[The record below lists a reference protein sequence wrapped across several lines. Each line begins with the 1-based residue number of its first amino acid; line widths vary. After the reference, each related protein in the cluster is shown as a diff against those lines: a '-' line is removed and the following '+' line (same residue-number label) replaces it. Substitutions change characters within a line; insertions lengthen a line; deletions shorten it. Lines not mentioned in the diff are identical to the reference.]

1 MFRVLK
7 MESIRKAFCALL
19 KKRYP
24 INVLPCYIGD
34 IRCHMKQCKVRMANS
49 VEIGQMELLRSQDL
63 ETELKQIELEVA
75 AEQAKKVTV

>member
-1 MFRVLK
+1 
-7 MESIRKAFCALL
+7 MESIRKTFCALL
-19 KKRYP
+19 KKKYP

-34 IRCHMKQCKVRMANS
+34 IRCYMKQCKVRMANS

-63 ETELKQIELEVA
+63 EVELKQIELEVA